1 MRQRKFPFLLLMP
14 LIVLTVLVLS
24 GAAVCLVQ
32 SIGIIPSL
40 GLTNPTL
47 QYFADLLKGNGE
59 GSSASLL
66 DSAGIS
72 LYIAFASSLLSVSIG
87 VLLCR
92 AVISCKRAEGLMRQL
107 LTVPIMLPHTVAALF
122 TVFLCSQSGIFS
134 RLLYIMGVIPDQ
146 DAFPALLY
154 DEGSIGIIMAYLWKG
169 IPFVCY
175 FVLPSMKGI
184 DPALYEAAYSM
195 GATKWKSFF
204 RITLPICLPAIL
216 GALFILLSY
225 NFGAYEL
232 PFLLGATSPKAL
244 PVQAYIEYT
253 HPDLLHRP
261 YAMAMNAVMLL
272 ISLVFAVLWW
282 KSYSFACKRTGG
294 RQQ

>member
-1 MRQRKFPFLLLMP
+1 
-14 LIVLTVLVLS
+14 
-24 GAAVCLVQ
+24 
-32 SIGIIPSL
+32 
-40 GLTNPTL
+40 
-47 QYFADLLKGNGE
+47 
-59 GSSASLL
+59 
-66 DSAGIS
+66 
-72 LYIAFASSLLSVSIG
+72 
-87 VLLCR
+87 
-92 AVISCKRAEGLMRQL
+92 
-107 LTVPIMLPHTVAALF
+107 
-122 TVFLCSQSGIFS
+122 
-134 RLLYIMGVIPDQ
+134 
-146 DAFPALLY
+146 
-154 DEGSIGIIMAYLWKG
+154 MAYLWKG

-261 YAMAMNAVMLL
+261 VRYGDECSDAAHIVG
-272 ISLVFAVLWW
+272 ICRFVVEVL
-282 KSYSFACKRTGG
+282 FLCL
-294 RQQ
+294 